1 MFNVLPSN
9 FASAVTPYATI
20 GHAPVSEE
28 NVEQKASTLKPL
40 EESAEAAH
48 TENRRSPEDQP
59 NETAERE
66 RTSHD
71 AQSAQGKT
79 AEAHAQQEQQEQVAD
94 LAKRDREV
102 RAHERAHAA
111 AGGQF
116 AGSPVYETTRGP
128 DGVSYA
134 VAGEVSID
142 TGKIADDPQAT
153 LDKAMQIHAAAT
165 APAEPSAQDRQVAA
179 QAVRMA
185 AEARAE
191 LAQLAR
197 EGLAEAKNTVDER
210 AGRVEQGP
218 PVQEGGQSRQAVN
231 NPESDGGSPAKHINE
246 AAARVAG
253 GASPGSDP
261 ATMLYSLSSRSAGPY
276 TPIDQRA

>member
-1 MFNVLPSN
+1 MFNALPSN

-40 EESAEAAH
+40 EESAATAH
-48 TENRRSPEDQP
+48 TENRRSPEEQP

-66 RTSHD
+66 RTRSD
-71 AQSAQGKT
+71 AQAARDKA
-79 AEAHAQQEQQEQVAD
+79 AEAHALKEQQEQIAE

-197 EGLAEAKNTVDER
+197 EDLAEAQNT
-210 AGRVEQGP
+210 AGGQAARVEQGP
-218 PVQEGGQSRQAVN
+218 GGQPEGQEASRSPQGVNSLELNSDQPANSNHESAVKPN
-231 NPESDGGSPAKHINE
+231 G
-246 AAARVAG
+246 
-253 GASPGSDP
+253 DP
-261 ATMLYSLSSRSAGPY
+261 ATLLHSLSSRSAGPY